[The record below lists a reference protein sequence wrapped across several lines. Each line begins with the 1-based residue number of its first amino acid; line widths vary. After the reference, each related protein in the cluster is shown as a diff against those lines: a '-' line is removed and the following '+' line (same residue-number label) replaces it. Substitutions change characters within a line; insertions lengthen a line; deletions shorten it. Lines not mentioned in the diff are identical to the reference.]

1 MLDKF
6 ANESGTFSYN
16 ETAGEYR
23 RDGLV
28 GGRQHILYLNHYKIS
43 QPGWILADEKKK
55 KKKALNPVKYFI
67 VNFPQIFLTFPL
79 CSGLCCLSG
88 ADWFTV
94 EILEQRLEGIRTL

>member
-1 MLDKF
+1 M
-6 ANESGTFSYN
+6 
-16 ETAGEYR
+16 
-23 RDGLV
+23 

-79 CSGLCCLSG
+79 SVQDYVVCPELIGSQWKYWNKDLKEFAPYNNTGSAIKCAAS
-88 ADWFTV
+88 
-94 EILEQRLEGIRTL
+94 